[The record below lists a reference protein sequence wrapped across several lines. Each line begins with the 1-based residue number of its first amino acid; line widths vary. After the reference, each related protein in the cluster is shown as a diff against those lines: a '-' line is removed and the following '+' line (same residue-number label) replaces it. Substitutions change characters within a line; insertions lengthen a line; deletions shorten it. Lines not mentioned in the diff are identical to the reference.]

1 MDSRLLAIGLGDIGL
16 FSLGWE
22 AYPFLTNAPYSFG
35 STWGVAVEGLF
46 TATGLTLVVAG
57 LVRHGS
63 MKERIA
69 DWFMV
74 ASLVLGICTFVFL
87 GFILGLGYQ
96 ESLSMC
102 ADIATQNSCL
112 AGQAQFREGA
122 VFSVNLFTL
131 VITFLGSYNWVRKL
145 ESNPSE
151 TSTTAGAVFGGLQK

>member
-1 MDSRLLAIGLGDIGL
+1 MDSRLLAIGLADIGL
-16 FSLGWE
+16 LSLGWE
-22 AYPFLTNAPYSFG
+22 AYLFLTGASYSFG
-35 STWGVAVEGLF
+35 STWGIAIEGLF
-46 TATGLTLVVAG
+46 TAIGLTLVVAG
-57 LVRHGS
+57 LVLHGP

-69 DWFMV
+69 DLFMV
-74 ASLVLGICTFVFL
+74 ASIVLGICTFVFL
-87 GFILGLGYQ
+87 SFILGPGYQ

-151 TSTTAGAVFGGLQK
+151 ASTTAGSVNVA